1 MLRATNN
8 RVRRR
13 LLPLSILGVSRA
25 VVKSRLSPTRFENC
39 GVTIGRMHGA
49 PDDLEVLTMG
59 RVSVDR
65 NQRDALVMVT
75 TQITQL
81 VN

>member
-1 MLRATNN
+1 VSRCDQ
-8 RVRRR
+8 V
-13 LLPLSILGVSRA
+13 PVGILGELVHGRFSESPGLF
-25 VVKSRLSPTRFENC
+25 VKSRLSRTRFENC

-65 NQRDALVMVT
+65 NQRDELVMVAT
-75 TQITQL
+75 HIPQL
-81 VN
+81 